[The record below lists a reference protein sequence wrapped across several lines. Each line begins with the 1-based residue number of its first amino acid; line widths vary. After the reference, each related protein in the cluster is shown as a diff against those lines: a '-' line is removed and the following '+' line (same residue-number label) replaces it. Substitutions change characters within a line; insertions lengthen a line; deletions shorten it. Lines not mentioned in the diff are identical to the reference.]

1 MAPYGSQP
9 VEQDVMLL
17 GVPAWPLP
25 AVAEADD
32 WSGVAGNCHA
42 LRPAP
47 GDDAPVVRA
56 AEDEDWGY
64 GNEAC

>member
-1 MAPYGSQP
+1 MAPYRSQP

-17 GVPAWPLP
+17 GAPAWPLP
-25 AVAEADD
+25 AGD
-32 WSGVAGNCHA
+32 CHA

-56 AEDEDWGY
+56 SEDEDWGY

>member
-1 MAPYGSQP
+1 MAPYGSHP

-17 GVPAWPLP
+17 GGPAWPLP

-32 WSGVAGNCHA
+32 WPGVAGDCHA

-56 AEDEDWGY
+56 MDDEDWGY